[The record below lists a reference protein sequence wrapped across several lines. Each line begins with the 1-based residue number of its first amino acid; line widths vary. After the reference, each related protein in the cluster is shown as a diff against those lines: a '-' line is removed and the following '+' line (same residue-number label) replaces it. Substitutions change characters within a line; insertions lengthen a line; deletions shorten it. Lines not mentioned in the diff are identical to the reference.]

1 MACSSF
7 SVISTSEELK
17 AFLSSIKPGDTIYLD
32 LGGKDLSRNGT
43 ITLATML
50 IHPQNLTH
58 VIDVQTLGESAF
70 GIESEEGESLK
81 SMLENPGI
89 AKCMWDVRNDADALW
104 AHFRVALVGVTDI
117 QLLENASRPDWA
129 DKNRLGGLETA
140 IKYDIKVGF
149 MDRERW
155 IRTKREVRNSM
166 SKDVF
171 STRPVASSTLQY
183 CVNDVVHLPAL
194 RKYYMSRIT
203 QEWLAKAREESHRR
217 LAEAR
222 SPGYEPQSPDKAF
235 GPWRSRT
242 ATRLALEEM
251 VEARWDQEYDDQDEE
266 FDGCENYLICSAD
279 VDDFDGA
286 FESCWDKY

>member
-7 SVISTSEELK
+7 SVVSTSEELK

-32 LGGKDLSRNGT
+32 LGGKGPGRNRT
-43 ITLATML
+43 ITLATVL

-70 GIESEEGESLK
+70 GTKSEKGESLK

-89 AKCMWDVRNDADALW
+89 AKCMWDVRNNADALW
-104 AHFRVALVGVTDI
+104 AHFRVALTCVTDI

-129 DKNRLGGLETA
+129 NKNRLGGLENA
-140 IKYDIKVGF
+140 VKFDIKLGF

-155 IRTKREVRNSM
+155 IRTRREVRNSM
-166 SKDVF
+166 SEDVF
-171 STRPVASSTLQY
+171 SARPVASSTLQH

-203 QEWLAKAREESHRR
+203 QEWLAKVREESHRR
-217 LAEAR
+217 LAAAR
-222 SPGYEPQSPDKAF
+222 SPGYEPQSPEEAF

-242 ATRLALEEM
+242 ATRLNLEDM
-251 VEARWDQEYDDQDEE
+251 VEAMWDQEYYGQEEE
-266 FDGCENYLICSAD
+266 FEHCENYVTCSAD
-279 VDDFDGA
+279 IDDFDGA
-286 FESCWDKY
+286 FDSCWDRY

>member
-32 LGGKDLSRNGT
+32 LEGKGLGRNRT
-43 ITLATML
+43 ITLATVL

-70 GIESEEGESLK
+70 GTKSEEGKSLK
-81 SMLENPGI
+81 SMLEDPGV
-89 AKCMWDVRNDADALW
+89 AKCMWDVRNTADTLW

-129 DKNRLGGLETA
+129 DKNRLGGLENA
-140 IKYDIKVGF
+140 VKHDIKLGF

-155 IRTKREVRNSM
+155 IRTRREVRNSVH
-166 SKDVF
+166 KDVF
-171 STRPVASSTLQY
+171 STRPVASSTFQY

-203 QEWLAKAREESHRR
+203 QEWLAKAREESQRR

-222 SPGYEPQSPDKAF
+222 SPRYEPQLPDEAL
-235 GPWRSRT
+235 GPWRSCT
-242 ATRLALEEM
+242 ATALSLAEM
-251 VEARWDQEYDDQDEE
+251 VEVRWDQEYDDQEEE
-266 FDGCENYLICSAD
+266 FDYCENYVICSAH
-279 VDDFDGA
+279 VDDFEGRFD
-286 FESCWDKY
+286 SC